1 MKIYLSIAVSLLLS
15 HALAMPHQEHD
26 EPMQLS
32 ELESSMP
39 SETDRLHELFDVVES
54 GLSPNAEGR
63 LLMLTVTKTFVQSA
77 TASVTVTDT
86 ANSLCYTT
94 ASPIQDC
101 SATTTTTT
109 TTTAGT
115 TTAGTTTAGT
125 TTAGTTT
132 AATTTAATTTAATT
146 TAATTTAATT
156 TAAPRKN
163 KNKKSKHH
171 KKNKHQDAR
180 TNLSKKYN
188 PFPEAVVT
196 RSDGVPASIFDV
208 LPTPVLDDSEV
219 GRIDTDAFDG
229 VIYDDDSDS
238 TLSSGNLQ
246 WRELLVEGMSSCGRS
261 APNKRPR
268 LLSKVKKTITNTVTM
283 TSTVV
288 APAKTVTFTLSN
300 IACTTSGFMF
310 GVDEC

>member
-1 MKIYLSIAVSLLLS
+1 MGQYTTNRRRMKIYLSIAVSLLVS

-101 SATTTTTT
+101 SSTT
-109 TTTAGT
+109 
-115 TTAGTTTAGT
+115 
-125 TTAGTTT
+125 
-132 AATTTAATTTAATT
+132 
-146 TAATTTAATT
+146 TTTAATT
-156 TAAPRKN
+156 TAAPRRN
-163 KNKKSKHH
+163 KNKKNKHH

-268 LLSKVKKTITNTVTM
+268 LLSQVKETITNTVTM

-310 GVDEC
+310 GFNQC

>member
-1 MKIYLSIAVSLLLS
+1 MGQYTTNRRRMKIYLSIAVSLLVS

-101 SATTTTTT
+101 SSTTTTT

-125 TTAGTTT
+125 TTA
-132 AATTTAATTTAATT
+132 
-146 TAATTTAATT
+146 AATTTAATT
-156 TAAPRKN
+156 TAAPRRN
-163 KNKKSKHH
+163 KNKKNKHH

-180 TNLSKKYN
+180 TSLSKKYN

-268 LLSKVKKTITNTVTM
+268 LLSQVKETITNTVTM
-283 TSTVV
+283 
-288 APAKTVTFTLSN
+288 
-300 IACTTSGFMF
+300 
-310 GVDEC
+310 

>member
-1 MKIYLSIAVSLLLS
+1 MGQYTTNRRRMKIYLSIAVSLLVS

-77 TASVTVTDT
+77 TASVTVTYT

-101 SATTTTTT
+101 SSTTTTT
-109 TTTAGT
+109 TTTA
-115 TTAGTTTAGT
+115 
-125 TTAGTTT
+125 
-132 AATTTAATTTAATT
+132 
-146 TAATTTAATT
+146 
-156 TAAPRKN
+156 APRRN
-163 KNKKSKHH
+163 KNKKNKHH

-180 TNLSKKYN
+180 TNLSKMYN

-268 LLSKVKKTITNTVTM
+268 LLSQVKETITNTVTM

-300 IACTTSGFMF
+300 IECTTSGFMF
-310 GVDEC
+310 GVNQC

>member
-1 MKIYLSIAVSLLLS
+1 MGQYTTNRRRMKIYLSIAVSLLVS

-101 SATTTTTT
+101 SSTTT
-109 TTTAGT
+109 TTTA
-115 TTAGTTTAGT
+115 TA
-125 TTAGTTT
+125 
-132 AATTTAATTTAATT
+132 
-146 TAATTTAATT
+146 T
-156 TAAPRKN
+156 TAAPRRN
-163 KNKKSKHH
+163 KNKKNKHH

-180 TNLSKKYN
+180 TSLSKMYN

-268 LLSKVKKTITNTVTM
+268 LLSQVKETITNTVTM

-310 GVDEC
+310 GVNQC

>member
-1 MKIYLSIAVSLLLS
+1 MKIYLSIAVSLLVS

-101 SATTTTTT
+101 SSTTTTT
-109 TTTAGT
+109 
-115 TTAGTTTAGT
+115 T

-146 TAATTTAATT
+146 TAA
-156 TAAPRKN
+156 PRRN
-163 KNKKSKHH
+163 KNKKNKHH

-268 LLSKVKKTITNTVTM
+268 LLSQVKETITNTVTM

-310 GVDEC
+310 GVNQC

>member
-1 MKIYLSIAVSLLLS
+1 MGQYTTNRRRMKIYLSIAVSLLVS

-101 SATTTTTT
+101 SSTTTT
-109 TTTAGT
+109 
-115 TTAGTTTAGT
+115 
-125 TTAGTTT
+125 
-132 AATTTAATTTAATT
+132 
-146 TAATTTAATT
+146 ATT
-156 TAAPRKN
+156 TAAPRRN
-163 KNKKSKHH
+163 KNKKNKHH

-268 LLSKVKKTITNTVTM
+268 LLSQVKETITNTVTM
-283 TSTVV
+283 
-288 APAKTVTFTLSN
+288 
-300 IACTTSGFMF
+300 
-310 GVDEC
+310 

>member
-1 MKIYLSIAVSLLLS
+1 
-15 HALAMPHQEHD
+15 
-26 EPMQLS
+26 
-32 ELESSMP
+32 
-39 SETDRLHELFDVVES
+39 
-54 GLSPNAEGR
+54 
-63 LLMLTVTKTFVQSA
+63 
-77 TASVTVTDT
+77 
-86 ANSLCYTT
+86 
-94 ASPIQDC
+94 
-101 SATTTTTT
+101 
-109 TTTAGT
+109 
-115 TTAGTTTAGT
+115 
-125 TTAGTTT
+125 
-132 AATTTAATTTAATT
+132 
-146 TAATTTAATT
+146 
-156 TAAPRKN
+156 
-163 KNKKSKHH
+163 
-171 KKNKHQDAR
+171 
-180 TNLSKKYN
+180 
-188 PFPEAVVT
+188 VT

-208 LPTPVLDDSEV
+208 LPTPVLDDSQV

-268 LLSKVKKTITNTVTM
+268 LLSQVKETITNTVTM

>member
-1 MKIYLSIAVSLLLS
+1 MKIYLSIAVSLLVS

-101 SATTTTTT
+101 SSTTTTT

-115 TTAGTTTAGT
+115 TTAGTTTA
-125 TTAGTTT
+125 
-132 AATTTAATTTAATT
+132 
-146 TAATTTAATT
+146 
-156 TAAPRKN
+156 APRRN
-163 KNKKSKHH
+163 KNKKNKHH

-268 LLSKVKKTITNTVTM
+268 LLSQVKETITNTVTM

-310 GVDEC
+310 GVNQC

>member
-1 MKIYLSIAVSLLLS
+1 MGNNYSCN
-15 HALAMPHQEHD
+15 H
-26 EPMQLS
+26 
-32 ELESSMP
+32 
-39 SETDRLHELFDVVES
+39 
-54 GLSPNAEGR
+54 
-63 LLMLTVTKTFVQSA
+63 
-77 TASVTVTDT
+77 
-86 ANSLCYTT
+86 NSRYYNSCNHNSCYH
-94 ASPIQDC
+94 
-101 SATTTTTT
+101 
-109 TTTAGT
+109 
-115 TTAGTTTAGT
+115 
-125 TTAGTTT
+125 
-132 AATTTAATTTAATT
+132 
-146 TAATTTAATT
+146 
-156 TAAPRKN
+156 N
-163 KNKKSKHH
+163 

-196 RSDGVPASIFDV
+196 RSDGVPASMFDV
-208 LPTPVLDDSEV
+208 LPTPVLDDSQV

-268 LLSKVKKTITNTVTM
+268 LLSQVKETITNTVTM